1 MWRSSSL
8 LNQVDAEL
16 TNPILDVRCTEPNN
30 PILVVWCT
38 ELTNPILVVW
48 GTELTNPIWV
58 VWRTELTNPMDG
70 SVAADANNM
79 SPTLDLGY
87 K

>member
-1 MWRSSSL
+1 MVWRL
-8 LNQVDAEL
+8 ELVWWIEL
-16 TNPILDVRCTEPNN
+16 TNPIL
-30 PILVVWCT
+30 
-38 ELTNPILVVW
+38 
-48 GTELTNPIWV
+48 V
-58 VWRTELTNPMDG
+58 VWRTELTNPMGG